1 MTVPQAAITAAMNA
15 IYAENA
21 KVWGEAAATSEEDGG
36 ETEGFASAILAAA
49 APHIRRDERESI
61 RQLAIRKRAVY
72 CLACDGAPCG
82 YDDILRPFADLLTD
96 DDAMTVTYGPE
107 GDPT

>member
-1 MTVPQAAITAAMNA
+1 MTGLPADAIDAAHAYDLAHRPLVGHWTRPPDDQVARLLAGAAPL
-15 IYAENA
+15 I
-21 KVWGEAAATSEEDGG
+21 AAAQLE
-36 ETEGFASAILAAA
+36 
-49 APHIRRDERESI
+49 RDV
-61 RQLAIRKRAVY
+61 QLALHKRAVY

-96 DDAMTVTYGPE
+96 PE

>member
-1 MTVPQAAITAAMNA
+1 MSAFRLLGQAAQAAYDEGVA
-15 IYAENA
+15 AE
-21 KVWGEAAATSEEDGG
+21 
-36 ETEGFASAILAAA
+36 
-49 APHIRRDERESI
+49 RDRI
-61 RQLAIRKRAVY
+61 RQLALHKRAVY

-96 DDAMTVTYGPE
+96 PE